1 MTTLPGCRVSC
12 SAPTDAKGREDALSV
27 LREAL
32 ALYKKLRR
40 GETT

>member
-1 MTTLPGCRVSC
+1 VVDDFM
-12 SAPTDAKGREDALSV
+12 GREDALSV